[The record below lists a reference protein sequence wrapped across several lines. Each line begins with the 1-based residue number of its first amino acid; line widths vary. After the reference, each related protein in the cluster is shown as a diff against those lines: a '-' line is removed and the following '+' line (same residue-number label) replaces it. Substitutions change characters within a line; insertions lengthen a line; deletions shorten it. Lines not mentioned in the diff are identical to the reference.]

1 MSVARNVK
9 MYLLLK
15 GCNIN
20 VFGNKIGRFRMWL
33 MVEVMGYQL
42 VSYTLKGQELLIYL
56 CKKFDH
62 F

>member
-1 MSVARNVK
+1 
-9 MYLLLK
+9 
-15 GCNIN
+15 
-20 VFGNKIGRFRMWL
+20 MWL

-56 CKKFDH
+56 YKKFNH